1 MASSTWST
9 PPRKPSASEPAVGG
23 VGLGMGGGGACQA
36 LPRELPAPELS
47 CLCPGWVGQ
56 RCHLLARGYQLHL
69 LCPWVAPGPVMLGG
83 CSSGCWLGLGRVGSS
98 PQHPC
103 SVWFVFFLGPCLSAH
118 LPLPDLRRC
127 PSWTCP
133 PLKDW
138 PWAHL
143 VLMWCMDLWSLS
155 LCRIKIAQACLA
167 LCLQLLGDWEG
178 LAVGKGPPHTI
189 FGGPAHRPVF
199 CGLELSGDPHLCVV
213 PHGSITGH
221 THPFQELSAVP
232 G

>member
-1 MASSTWST
+1 MAW
-9 PPRKPSASEPAVGG
+9 AW
-23 VGLGMGGGGACQA
+23 GGGACQA
-36 LPRELPAPELS
+36 LPRELLAPELS
-47 CLCPGWVGQ
+47 CLCLCPWWVGQ

-178 LAVGKGPPHTI
+178 LAVGKGPPQTI
-189 FGGPAHRPVF
+189 FGGPATQTCVLWTRALRRPTPVCSAPRQYYRSHPPLPRAQCGSRVDVF
-199 CGLELSGDPHLCVV
+199 VTKN
-213 PHGSITGH
+213 IY
-221 THPFQELSAVP
+221 
-232 G
+232 